1 MTIKL
6 IVSDMDE
13 TFLRADKIFDEMK
26 AERIFKELAEKGVVL
41 AIASGNFVPLLERY
55 FSNDSLKNLYLA
67 GDDGNVLKGQ
77 DGIERK
83 LPLEATDSEAIFN
96 FFQEKAGYYLI
107 FSTGE
112 QAYVYGNLDEGGDRQ
127 ISLYYGDYILIREF
141 SEIPSDEEI
150 VKIEMY
156 CEHPL
161 DEIKVVMKEIKKTCL
176 EYLL

>member
-77 DGIERK
+77 DGIERI

-112 QAYVYGNLDEGGDRQ
+112 QAYVYGN
-127 ISLYYGDYILIREF
+127 I
-141 SEIPSDEEI
+141 DEEI